1 MAKAKYWQQGESLD
15 YANSTG
21 ATIEA
26 NTIVEFGSRI
36 GIVGCDIPDGEVG
49 SLHVKG
55 VFALPI
61 SSEAI
66 TAGAE
71 VYWDDTNSVITAT
84 STGNTLAGYA
94 VAGVAATDTEILVN
108 INA

>member
-1 MAKAKYWQQGESLD
+1 MAKAKYWQSGESLD
-15 YANSTG
+15 YKNSTG

-26 NTIVEFGSRI
+26 NTVVVFGTKI
-36 GIVGCDIPDGEVG
+36 GIVGCDIPAGEVG

-55 VFALPI
+55 VFAFPI

-66 TAGAE
+66 TAGAA
-71 VYWDDTNSVITAT
+71 VYWDATNSVITAT
-84 STGNTLAGYA
+84 STNNTLAGYA
-94 VAGVAATDTEILVN
+94 VDAVAATDTEILVN